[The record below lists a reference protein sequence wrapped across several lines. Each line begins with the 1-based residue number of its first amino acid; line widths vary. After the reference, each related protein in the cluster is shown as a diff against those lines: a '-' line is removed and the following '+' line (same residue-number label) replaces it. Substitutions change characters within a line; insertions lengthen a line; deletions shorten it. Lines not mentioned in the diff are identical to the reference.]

1 MLIVGETHTMRNSSP
16 SKLTL
21 WMEYSFADLDKRVEL
36 EELSM
41 IAIPEPDVIDMR
53 RECLNHCL
61 LQFPVENREL
71 IIEYY
76 RKEGRRKIAHRL
88 DAVINFSALQ
98 SSPLERVDFMKSS
111 DHISVK
117 YFFDF
122 YISYR
127 REI

>member
-1 MLIVGETHTMRNSSP
+1 MIRNVPTYCHSVARLVFLQS
-16 SKLTL
+16 
-21 WMEYSFADLDKRVEL
+21 MERPGNKRVEL

-41 IAIPEPDVIDMR
+41 VAIPEPDVIDVR

-61 LQFPVENREL
+61 LQFPAENREL

-76 RKEGRRKIAHRL
+76 RKEGWQKIAHLL

-98 SSPLERVDFMKSS
+98 SFPLERVDFMKSS

-127 REI
+127 RGI